1 MHKYLRLDLF
11 NLYLGID
18 LDMCYNVT
26 ILGD

>member
-11 NLYLGID
+11 NLYLGVD